1 VNAAALISRFQSNTH
16 TQTSNATRSGKR
28 AACILFTIHVK
39 PDELNSENAQISD
52 ISDVETTKILFEF
65 LVDQKKLTEQFFTRL
80 ID

>member
-1 VNAAALISRFQSNTH
+1 M
-16 TQTSNATRSGKR
+16 RSGKR

-39 PDELNSENAQISD
+39 PDELNSGNAQISD

>member
-1 VNAAALISRFQSNTH
+1 MLQHLFHAFSQIH

-28 AACILFTIHVK
+28 AACILFTIYVK
-39 PDELNSENAQISD
+39 PDELNSGNAQISD